1 MFIKDK
7 SNDKYVH
14 NNTVYNKLYY
24 LVFTAL
30 CTVII
35 YELLSEMKTGTI
47 YMTRNKLINNHI
59 TGNIVK
65 YIK

>member
-7 SNDKYVH
+7 SNVKM
-14 NNTVYNKLYY
+14 
-24 LVFTAL
+24 F
-30 CTVII
+30 TVIQYNI
-35 YELLSEMKTGTI
+35 INCITYSTPLRTVIKYELLSEMKTSTI

-59 TGNIVK
+59 TGIIVE